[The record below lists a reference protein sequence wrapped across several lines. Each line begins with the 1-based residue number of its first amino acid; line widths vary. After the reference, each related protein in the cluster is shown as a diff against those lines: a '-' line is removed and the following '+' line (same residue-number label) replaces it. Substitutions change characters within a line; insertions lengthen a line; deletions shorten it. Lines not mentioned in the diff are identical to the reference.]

1 MTILNLSLNWGS
13 GPSTKTRQGSS
24 SLSDVCCCRR
34 FCFAGD
40 GAFESA
46 GAPRFGGIVFHNSA
60 NFFILIPARTGTSH
74 LLLHSRMSRGYLK
87 LGDILACRLEKYMK
101 ISLKSWFPRLIAV
114 LVGVCVANGVA
125 AGAGKS
131 HYVVTNDDV
140 PPALATS
147 ASFFTIGTNGLL
159 NVKAKVLTGRGG
171 IAGGYF
177 AANRVSVLN
186 SGNAQ
191 CAYTSQAQTGEI
203 EGIAIKTLEIGGH
216 AVGSSKDTGT
226 SNGVGLAMNAKYL
239 YASFTDSSTI
249 GTFRVLPGCSVKFV
263 GDISVQGLQGGVID
277 GMAIH
282 GTIMVVTYG
291 DNSIESFNVS
301 GGVPVSNGDEQNS
314 TGSRTGNTYPS
325 GVDIT
330 QDGHFAIFGDTSPLT
345 IVEVSDISSGKLA
358 PTVVYHLG
366 NELNSSNVLL
376 SPDESLLYIS
386 NNQSGT
392 VTAAFFDKSTGKLSK
407 GCVSRPLKGFDA
419 NWSYV
424 ASLAL
429 DQTTGTGG
437 VVYVAEYGVPS
448 SIGEINVKSAGGKC
462 TLTESSHSPV
472 SDPNSPGLLSIGAF
486 PPRPF

>member
-1 MTILNLSLNWGS
+1 VVIL
-13 GPSTKTRQGSS
+13 
-24 SLSDVCCCRR
+24 
-34 FCFAGD
+34 
-40 GAFESA
+40 
-46 GAPRFGGIVFHNSA
+46 
-60 NFFILIPARTGTSH
+60 
-74 LLLHSRMSRGYLK
+74 
-87 LGDILACRLEKYMK
+87 LGDILASRLEKYMK

-140 PPALATS
+140 PPALNASAT
-147 ASFFTIGTNGLL
+147 FFTVETHGLL
-159 NVKAKVLTGRGG
+159 TMKAKILTGRGG

-191 CAYTSQAQTGEI
+191 CVYTSQALTGEI
-203 EGIAIKTLEIGGH
+203 EGIVVKTLEIGGH
-216 AVGSSKDTGT
+216 AVGSSKDTGA

-239 YASFTDSSTI
+239 YASFTDSSNI
-249 GTFRVLPGCSVKFV
+249 GTFRVLPGCSLKFV
-263 GDISVQGLQGGVID
+263 GDIPVKGLQGGVID

-291 DNSIESFNVS
+291 DNSIESFNIS
-301 GGVPVSNGDEQNS
+301 GGEPVSNGDEQNS

-330 QDGHFAIFGDTSPLT
+330 QDGHFAIFGDTSPFT

-392 VTAAFFDKSTGKLSK
+392 VTAAFFDNGTGKLSK

-419 NWSYV
+419 DWSYV

-437 VVYVAEYGVPS
+437 VVYVAEYGAPS

>member
-1 MTILNLSLNWGS
+1 
-13 GPSTKTRQGSS
+13 
-24 SLSDVCCCRR
+24 
-34 FCFAGD
+34 
-40 GAFESA
+40 
-46 GAPRFGGIVFHNSA
+46 
-60 NFFILIPARTGTSH
+60 
-74 LLLHSRMSRGYLK
+74 
-87 LGDILACRLEKYMK
+87 MK

-226 SNGVGLAMNAKYL
+226 SNGVGSAMNAKYL

-249 GTFRVLPGCSVKFV
+249 GTFRVLPGCSLKFV
-263 GDISVQGLQGGVID
+263 GDISVKGLQGGVID

-282 GTIMVVTYG
+282 GNIMVVTYG
-291 DNSIESFNVS
+291 DNSIESFNIS
-301 GGVPVSNGDEQNS
+301 GGEPVSNGDEQNS